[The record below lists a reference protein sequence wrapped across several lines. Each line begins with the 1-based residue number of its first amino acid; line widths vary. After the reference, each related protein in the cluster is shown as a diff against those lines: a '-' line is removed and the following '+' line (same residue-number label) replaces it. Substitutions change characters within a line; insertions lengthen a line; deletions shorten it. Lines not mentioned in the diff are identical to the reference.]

1 MPLELDDRDRAF
13 LNGEQGEGTALAMR
27 IVVALAEMTEAP
39 RLRDVTRAHVDSCLY
54 HGRSGL
60 DFAERLVRGEARVAI
75 PTTLNV
81 SSLDLLH
88 PDRVRLDAGTA
99 TAARR
104 LMEAYEALGC
114 RPTWTCAPY
123 QLPDR
128 PAFGEHVAWAE
139 SNAIVFANSVLGART
154 NRYGD
159 FIDICAAIT
168 GRVPDAG
175 LHTDD
180 GRRASLR
187 LRIDASPQ
195 L

>member
-27 IVVALAEMTEAP
+27 TVVALAEMTEAP

-60 DFAERLVRGEARVAI
+60 DFAERLNAGAANVAV

-88 PDRVRLDAGTA
+88 PELVPLDEPRRTEV
-99 TAARR
+99 RR
-104 LMEAYEALGC
+104 LMDAYVALGC

-123 QLPDR
+123 QLTDR
-128 PAFGEHVAWAE
+128 PSFGEQIAWAE
-139 SNAIVFANSVLGART
+139 SN
-154 NRYGD
+154 
-159 FIDICAAIT
+159 
-168 GRVPDAG
+168 
-175 LHTDD
+175 
-180 GRRASLR
+180 
-187 LRIDASPQ
+187 
-195 L
+195 